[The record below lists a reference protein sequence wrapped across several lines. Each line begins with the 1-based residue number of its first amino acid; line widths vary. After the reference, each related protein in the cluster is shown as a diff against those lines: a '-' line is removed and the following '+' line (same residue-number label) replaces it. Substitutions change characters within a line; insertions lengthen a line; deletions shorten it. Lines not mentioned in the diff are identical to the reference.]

1 MAAITWESKLEVGI
15 KTIDK
20 QHRKWV
26 ELYNALDR
34 ALETGEE
41 EKKLAETLDALIDY
55 SGYHF
60 GTEEALMRQHDPQ
73 VTPALLEIRLR
84 RWFGMIEQCDQ
95 LCAWAKQ
102 HWEPES
108 VAS

>member
-1 MAAITWESKLEVGI
+1 MLEGKV
-15 KTIDK
+15 D
-20 QHRKWV
+20 
-26 ELYNALDR
+26 
-34 ALETGEE
+34 
-41 EKKLAETLDALIDY
+41 DARRNM
-55 SGYHF
+55 
-60 GTEEALMRQHDPQ
+60 ALMRQHDPQ